1 MIRLTIPEAAAYLLQ
16 NDNYIMLT
24 HRRPDGDTIGCAAAL
39 CGGLRALGKTTAIWE
54 NLQFTE
60 KFRPYLDGL
69 TTEIIPDDA
78 KIIVVD
84 IATAELLPY
93 GTENYV
99 NRIDLRIDH
108 HGRDMDFGAQ
118 GYVDASAAACGE
130 VILDLLEQMNAPID
144 KRIAEAIYCAISTD
158 TGCFRYSNVTAKTLR
173 AAAKCKDYGA
183 DTYAVNQV
191 MFLTK
196 RLARLKLDAY
206 LTQTT
211 EFLADGKV
219 AICQIPEGV
228 RQELG
233 IAEDD
238 IDDISGFAREIEGVR
253 IGVMLR
259 EVSEGGKIS
268 VRTAPEYDASAICA
282 VLGGGGHRAAA
293 GATVSGGISEAKAA
307 ILRAIEAN
315 GVKL

>member
-24 HRRPDGDTIGCAAAL
+24 HRRPDGDTVGCAAAL
-39 CGGLRALGKTTAIWE
+39 CGGLRALGKTAAIWE

-219 AICQIPEGV
+219 AICQIPESV